1 MEMAVKNN
9 VKNETFF
16 NRYGE
21 KFIFILNEDG
31 NIQWNGKFEYC
42 RYGFPND
49 YTKAYKAYLTFGGD
63 MILED
68 FKEEVHRSIY
78 DENDNYVGPC
88 DIARV
93 YGPMVESKKDV
104 IDMVDPSGGPYLTA
118 GMKIMGKVIK
128 EFKPNEE
135 GYLIITKQNES

>member
-1 MEMAVKNN
+1 MEMTVKNN
-9 VKNETFF
+9 VKNETFT

-31 NIQWNGKFEYC
+31 NIQWSGKFEYC
-42 RYGFPND
+42 RFGFPND